1 MHSSRSKL
9 IAIVAVLWLAISA
22 RAFAQSNPRYI
33 RFAGVPSA
41 VKGALYAPDAPQKAP
56 HVAILVIHRASNFMN
71 TLACTELSQRGFLVL
86 CMNPRSDN
94 NEALVRWE
102 TIPLDVKAGMEFLK
116 RQPGIT
122 KILLWGFSGGGP
134 TTTFYQNV
142 AENGVSVCQGPN
154 KLVQCGN
161 ELAGLPKADGL
172 ILVDA
177 HPGNPVNGIRSLNPA
192 VTDESRPDL
201 INPDLDPFNP
211 KNGYNPEGPSVY
223 SEDFKKKYFR
233 AQAERMNRLIDKA
246 LSMQRQMKDG
256 KYNYPDDDV
265 FLVVRGENARLMQL
279 DISIHGTTAKPQK
292 LIKNDGTAVT
302 EIVKSVRVP
311 NLQAARQNRQFENG
325 TRLLTVKSFLSA
337 NAVRGTDSM
346 DGIDHCSSNN
356 SPPCHLPR
364 ITVPT
369 LITAMGGHYFIRDNE
384 IHYELSG
391 AKDKDYVV
399 IEGAEH
405 GQTPCKA
412 CESFPGQYGNSVK
425 NHYDYVRNWINKR
438 FGTE

>member
-1 MHSSRSKL
+1 M
-9 IAIVAVLWLAISA
+9 
-22 RAFAQSNPRYI
+22 
-33 RFAGVPSA
+33 
-41 VKGALYAPDAPQKAP
+41 
-56 HVAILVIHRASNFMN
+56 
-71 TLACTELSQRGFLVL
+71 
-86 CMNPRSDN
+86 
-94 NEALVRWE
+94 
-102 TIPLDVKAGMEFLK
+102 PLDVKAGMEFLK
-116 RQPGIT
+116 KQPGVT

-142 AENGVSVCQGPN
+142 AENGVSVCQGPK
-154 KLVQCGN
+154 KLVQCGDD
-161 ELAGLPKADGL
+161 LAGLPKADGL

-201 INPDLDPFNP
+201 LNPDLDLYNP
-211 KNGYNPEGPSVY
+211 KNGYNPKGPSTY
-223 SEDFKKKYFR
+223 SEEFKKKYFR
-233 AQAERMNRLIDKA
+233 AQAERMNRLIEKA
-246 LSMQRQMKDG
+246 LAMQRQMKDG
-256 KYNYPDDDV
+256 KYMYPDDDA
-265 FLVVRGENARLMQL
+265 FLIVRGENARLMQL
-279 DISIHGTTAKPQK
+279 DPGVHATTAKPQK
-292 LIKNDGTAVT
+292 LIKNDGTVIT

-311 NLQAARQNRQFENG
+311 NLRSAQQNAQFENG

-356 SPPCHLPR
+356 SPPCHLPQ

-405 GQTPCKA
+405 GQTPCRP
-412 CESFPGQYGNSVK
+412 CETTPGQYGNSVK
-425 NHYDYVRNWINKR
+425 NHYDYVRDWINKR
-438 FGTE
+438 F

>member
-1 MHSSRSKL
+1 MNTLKHLSLL
-9 IAIVAVLWLAISA
+9 IIAGILFGGSMRA
-22 RAFAQSNPRYI
+22 AFAQSNPRYI
-33 RFAGVPSA
+33 RFSGVPSA
-41 VKGALYAPDAPQKAP
+41 VKGALYAPDSPQKPP

-71 TLACTELSQRGFLVL
+71 TLACTELSRRGFLVL

-116 RQPGIT
+116 KQPGIT

-134 TTTFYQNV
+134 TATFYQNV
-142 AENGVSVCQGPN
+142 AENGVSVCQGRN

-192 VTDESRPDL
+192 VTDESRPDR

-211 KNGYNPEGPSVY
+211 KNGYNPKGPSTY
-223 SEDFKKKYFR
+223 SEEFKKRYFR
-233 AQAERMNRLIDKA
+233 AQAERMNRLIEKA
-246 LSMQRQMKDG
+246 LAMQRDMKDG
-256 KYNYPDDDV
+256 KYMYPDDDAFV
-265 FLVVRGENARLMQL
+265 VVRGENARLMQL
-279 DISIHGTTAKPQK
+279 DLSIHPGTVKPQK
-292 LIKNDGTAVT
+292 LIKNDGTVVT

-311 NLQAARQNRQFENG
+311 NLAAARQNAQFENG
-325 TRLLTVKSFLSA
+325 ARLLTVKSFLSA

-356 SPPCHLPR
+356 SPPCHLPT

-369 LITAMGGHYFIRDNE
+369 LVTAMGGHYFIRDNE

-391 AKDKDYVV
+391 AQDKDFAVV
-399 IEGAEH
+399 DGAEH
-405 GQTPCKA
+405 GQTPCKL
-412 CESFPGQYGNSVK
+412 CESTPGQYGNSVR
-425 NHYDYVRNWINKR
+425 NFYDYVRDWINKR
-438 FGTE
+438 F

>member
-1 MHSSRSKL
+1 MKHFTKSLS
-9 IAIVAVLWLAISA
+9 VAVVLGATLVSAAAI
-22 RAFAQSNPRYI
+22 FAQSNPRYI
-33 RFAGVPSA
+33 RFSGVPNA
-41 VKGALYAPDAPQKAP
+41 VKGALYAPDAPQKPP
-56 HVAILVIHRASNFMN
+56 HIGILVIHRASNFMN
-71 TLACTELSQRGFLVL
+71 ALACTELSQRGFLVL

-116 RQPGIT
+116 KQRGIT

-142 AENGVSVCQGPN
+142 AENGVSVCQGAN

-177 HPGNPVNGIRSLNPA
+177 HPGNPVNGIRSINPA
-192 VTDESRPDL
+192 VVDESRPDL
-201 INPDLDPFNP
+201 LNPELDLYNP
-211 KNGYNPEGPSVY
+211 KNGYNPKGPSNY
-223 SEDFKKKYFR
+223 SEEFKKRYFR
-233 AQAERMNRLIDKA
+233 GQAERMNRLIDKA
-246 LSMQRQMKDG
+246 QAMQRQMKDG
-256 KYNYPDDDV
+256 KYMYPDDDA
-265 FLVVRGENARLMQL
+265 FIIPRGENARLMQL
-279 DISIHGTTAKPQK
+279 DMSVHPGTVKPQK
-292 LIKNDGTAVT
+292 LIKNDGTVVT

-311 NLQAARQNRQFENG
+311 NLQAARQNGQFENG
-325 TRLLTVKSFLSA
+325 TRLLTVKSFLGA
-337 NAVRGTDSM
+337 NAVRATDSM

-356 SPPCHLPR
+356 SPPCHLPA

-369 LITAMGGHYFIRDNE
+369 LVTAMGGHYFIRDNE

-391 AKDKDYVV
+391 AKDKDFVV
-399 IEGAEH
+399 VEGAEH

-412 CESFPGQYGNSVK
+412 CETTPGQYGNSVK
-425 NHYDYVRNWINKR
+425 NFYNYVRDWIDKR
-438 FGTE
+438 F

>member
-1 MHSSRSKL
+1 MEIRSL
-9 IAIVAVLWLAISA
+9 TSGLLAVIISLAVSTA
-22 RAFAQSNPRYI
+22 AQAQSNPRYI

-41 VKGALYAPDAPQKAP
+41 VKGALFTPDAPQKAP
-56 HVAILVIHRASNFMN
+56 HVGILVMHRASNFLN
-71 TLACTELSQRGFLVL
+71 TLACTELSMRGFMVL

-102 TIPLDVKAGMEFLK
+102 TIPIDVKAGVDFLK
-116 RQPGIT
+116 KQPGIT

-134 TTTFYQNV
+134 TMTFYQNV
-142 AENGVSVCQGPN
+142 AENGVSVCQGSN

-161 ELAGLPKADGL
+161 ELAGLPRADGL

-177 HPGNPVNGIRSLNPA
+177 HPGNPVNGVRSLNPA
-192 VTDESRPDL
+192 VTDESRPNL

-211 KNGYNPEGPSVY
+211 KNGYNPKGPTTY
-223 SEDFKKKYFR
+223 SEEFKKKYFR

-246 LSMQRQMKDG
+246 LAMQRQMKDG
-256 KYNYPDDDV
+256 KYDYPDDDAFV
-265 FLVVRGENARLMQL
+265 VVRGENARLVQL
-279 DISIHGTTAKPQK
+279 DMSIHPGTVKPRK
-292 LIKNDGTAVT
+292 LIKNDGMVVT

-311 NLQAARQNRQFENG
+311 NLQAARQNAQFENG

-337 NAVRGTDSM
+337 NAVRATDSM

-356 SPPCHLPR
+356 SPPCHLPT

-369 LITAMGGHYFIRDNE
+369 LVTAMGGHYFIRDNE

-391 AKDKDYVV
+391 AKDKDFVV
-399 IEGAEH
+399 VEGAEH
-405 GQTPCKA
+405 GQTPCVP
-412 CESFPGQYGNSVK
+412 CETSPGQYGNSVK
-425 NHYDYVRNWINKR
+425 NFYDYVRVWIDKR
-438 FGTE
+438 F

>member
-1 MHSSRSKL
+1 MMIK
-9 IAIVAVLWLAISA
+9 I
-22 RAFAQSNPRYI
+22 RALTTFLFTAMVILTGAPAPAQTNPRYI
-33 RFAGVPSA
+33 RFAGVPSS
-41 VKGALYAPDAPQKAP
+41 VKGALYAPDAAQKPP
-56 HVAILVIHRASNFMN
+56 HVGILVIHRASNFMN
-71 TLACTELSQRGFLVL
+71 TLACTELSRRGFLVL

-116 RQPGIT
+116 KQPGVA

-142 AENGVSVCQGPN
+142 AENGVSACQGSN

-161 ELAGLPKADGL
+161 ELAGLPRADGL

-192 VTDESRPDL
+192 VTDESRPNL

-211 KNGYNPEGPSVY
+211 KNGYNSKGPSTF
-223 SEDFKKKYFR
+223 SEEFKKKYFR
-233 AQAERMNRLIDKA
+233 AQAERMNRLIEKA
-246 LSMQRQMKDG
+246 LAMQRQMKDG
-256 KYNYPDDDV
+256 KYDYPDDDAFV
-265 FLVVRGENARLMQL
+265 VVRGENARLVQL
-279 DISIHGTTAKPQK
+279 DMRIHPGTVKPRK
-292 LIKNDGTAVT
+292 LIKNDGTVVT

-311 NLQAARQNRQFENG
+311 NLQAARQNGQFENG

-337 NAVRGTDSM
+337 NAVRATDSM

-356 SPPCHLPR
+356 SPPCHLPT

-369 LITAMGGHYFIRDNE
+369 LVSAMGGHYFIRDNE
-384 IHYELSG
+384 IHFELSG
-391 AKDKDYVV
+391 AKDKDFVV
-399 IEGAEH
+399 VEGAEH
-405 GQTPCKA
+405 GQTPCA
-412 CESFPGQYGNSVK
+412 PCESSPGQYGNSVK
-425 NHYDYVRNWINKR
+425 NFYDYVRVWIDKR
-438 FGTE
+438 F

>member
-1 MHSSRSKL
+1 MTIKRQL
-9 IAIVAVLWLAISA
+9 TTVAVSLFAVFAASQVL
-22 RAFAQSNPRYI
+22 AQSNPRYI
-33 RFAGVPSA
+33 RFAGVPNS
-41 VKGALYAPDAPQKAP
+41 VKGALYSPDAPQKPP
-56 HVAILVIHRASNFMN
+56 HVGILVIHRASNFLN
-71 TLACTELSQRGFLVL
+71 TLACAELSKRGFLVL

-94 NEALVRWE
+94 NESLVRWE
-102 TIPLDVKAGMEFLK
+102 TIPLDVKVGVEFLK
-116 RQPGIT
+116 KQAGI
-122 KILLWGFSGGGP
+122 INIILWGFSGGGP

-142 AENGVSVCQGPN
+142 AENGVSVCQGSK

-201 INPDLDPFNP
+201 LNPDLDPFNP
-211 KNGYNPEGPSVY
+211 KNGYNPKGPSTY
-223 SEDFKKKYFR
+223 SAEFKKKYFR
-233 AQAERMNRLIDKA
+233 AQAERMNRLIDRA
-246 LSMQRQMKDG
+246 LSMERQMKDG
-256 KYNYPDDDV
+256 KYNYPDDDA

-279 DISIHGTTAKPQK
+279 DLSIHGSTLKPQK
-292 LIKNDGTAVT
+292 LIKNDGKIVT
-302 EIVKSVRVP
+302 EIVKSVRIP
-311 NLQAARQNRQFENG
+311 NLQSARQNAQFENG

-356 SPPCHLPR
+356 SPPCHLPT

-369 LITAMGGHYFIRDNE
+369 LVTAMGGHYFIRDNE

-391 AKDKDYVV
+391 AKDKEYVV
-399 IEGAEH
+399 VEGAEH
-405 GQTPCKA
+405 GQTPCVP
-412 CESFPGQYGNSVK
+412 CESMPGQYSNSVK
-425 NHYDYVRNWINKR
+425 NFYDYVRDWINKR
-438 FGTE
+438 F